1 MMWITRTVFLYSTGW
16 SNSMAIYTG
25 DGGKDGKAT
34 KADYMAAL
42 EAAMDDD
49 QYDNDPEAGELSE
62 AERLAAHA
70 DSPQLRM
77 DGRPKGS
84 EAKRIRPLTV
94 SQMRFTQGL
103 VEGKTM
109 IAAYRE
115 AYPAAQ
121 AADQVIKSAAFKLSR
136 DPRVQAAMQEAWGE
150 TVEALAEDTVATK
163 RYVLKQLLAHSKDAK
178 QEGTKLKALELMGKA
193 VGMFKGESEK
203 VEEKVTPEQLKK
215 ELAGHLKLLDN
226 VRPMTKAQV
235 VNE

>member
-1 MMWITRTVFLYSTGW
+1 MRI
-16 SNSMAIYTG
+16 NTG

-34 KADYMAAL
+34 KADYLAAL
-42 EAAMDDD
+42 EDAMDDD
-49 QYDNDPEAGELSE
+49 QFDNDQGAGDLSE

-70 DSPQLRM
+70 DAPQLRV

-150 TVEALAEDTVATK
+150 TVEALAEDAIATK
-163 RYVLKQLLAHSKDAK
+163 RYVLKALLAHSKEAK

-203 VEEKVTPEQLKK
+203 VEEKVTPEQLKR

-226 VRPMTKAQV
+226 VRPMTPKQV
-235 VNE
+235 SEG